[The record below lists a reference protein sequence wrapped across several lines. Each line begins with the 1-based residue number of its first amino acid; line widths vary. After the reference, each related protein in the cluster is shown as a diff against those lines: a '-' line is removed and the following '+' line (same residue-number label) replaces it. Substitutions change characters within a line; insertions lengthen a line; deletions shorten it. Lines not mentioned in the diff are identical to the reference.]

1 MPGKRRYRDAVGVDL
16 ILVLCIVCATV
27 FGTWFLFPGDSVVR
41 PILAVVFV
49 LFVPGWTLMAALFP
63 ETRAESVDDPNDC
76 TRSTTGIERIVYS
89 VVLSFVVSGLVGITL
104 NFTEYGV
111 RRLPV
116 ITGIVGI
123 TLLLVGIAVFRR
135 LNVPTERRFAPSLTA
150 ARSRVGTS
158 DRSAGSGV
166 SFATTL
172 AVAFAVL
179 VVVSSITFAV
189 AVRDDGER
197 FTELYVLSENDQ
209 GELIAAGQEM
219 SFTEGETRTLT
230 VGIENREDKP
240 IDYTLITEVQRISP
254 SNGSVMETQQVDRS
268 TYSVGE
274 GEAVRFRS
282 QVPLNVT
289 GERVRLVYF
298 LYAGDPPLD
307 PTVVNAYR
315 EVHLWMD
322 IESDTPTNALL
333 SRGQR

>member
-1 MPGKRRYRDAVGVDL
+1 MPGERRYRDAVGVDL
-16 ILVLCIVCATV
+16 TLVLCILLATA
-27 FGTWFLFPGDSVVR
+27 FATWFPFPGDSVVR
-41 PILAVVFV
+41 PIFAVVFV

-63 ETRAESVDDPNDC
+63 ETRAESVDDPNDS

-89 VVLSFVVSGLVGITL
+89 LILSFVVSGLVGITL

-116 ITGIVGI
+116 LTGIVGI
-123 TLLLVGIAVFRR
+123 TLLLVGIAVLRR
-135 LNVPTERRFAPSLTA
+135 LNVPMERRFAPSLTA
-150 ARSRVGTS
+150 AWSRVGTS
-158 DRSAGSGV
+158 DRSAESGV
-166 SFATTL
+166 SFAPTL

-179 VVVSSITFAV
+179 VVASSITFAV
-189 AVRDDGER
+189 TVRDDGEQ

-230 VGIENREDKP
+230 VGIENREDELV
-240 IDYTLITEVQRISP
+240 DYTLITEVQQISS
-254 SNGSVMETQQVDRS
+254 SNGSVMQTRQVGRS

-298 LYAGDPPLD
+298 LYAGDPPSD

-322 IESDTPTNALL
+322 VESDTSANASL
-333 SRGQR
+333 SLGQR